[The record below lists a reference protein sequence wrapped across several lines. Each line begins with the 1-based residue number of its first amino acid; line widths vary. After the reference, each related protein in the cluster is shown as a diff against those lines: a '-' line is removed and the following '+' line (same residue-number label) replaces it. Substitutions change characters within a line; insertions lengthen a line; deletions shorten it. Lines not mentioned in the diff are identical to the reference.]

1 MKVGIVGTGNMGGIL
16 MEALIESGAIS
27 PSDLNIVNR
36 TREKAE
42 KFQERYHDISI
53 YNEQADLIKDSDVIF
68 ICVKPLDIYDL
79 LKSNQR
85 SFTKEKC
92 VVSITSPI
100 SVEQVESL
108 ADCSCMRIIPSITNR
123 ALSGVSLFSF
133 GSKCTKEWQD
143 IIWKLMSTIST
154 PVIIDE
160 SITRVSSD
168 IVSCGPA
175 FFTYLTR
182 KFIQGAVSETEI
194 DESTATVLAS
204 EMLIGLGE
212 LLKKEIYTLAALQ
225 EKVCVKGGITGEGIS
240 AMEAQIGELF
250 PELFRATHKKFE
262 KDLAETR
269 HQFGLD

>member
-16 MEALIESGAIS
+16 IESFIESGAIS
-27 PSDLNIVNR
+27 PSDLNVVNR
-36 TREKAE
+36 TKEKAE
-42 KFQERYHDISI
+42 KIQQKYKGLSV
-53 YNEQADLIKDSDVIF
+53 YNQPADLINDSDLIF
-68 ICVKPLDIYDL
+68 ICVKPLDIYKV
-79 LKSNQR
+79 LKNNQHC
-85 SFTKEKC
+85 FTKEKC
-92 VVSITSPI
+92 IVSITSPI

-108 ADCSCMRIIPSITNR
+108 VDCSAMRVIPSITNR

-133 GSKCTKEWQD
+133 GEKCQKDWQD
-143 IIWKLMSTIST
+143 SVWQLLSKIST
-154 PVIIDE
+154 PITIDE
-160 SITRVSSD
+160 NITRVSSD

-182 KFIQGAVSETEI
+182 KFIQGAVCETEI

-240 AMEAQIGELF
+240 AMESNIGELF
-250 PELFRATHKKFE
+250 NELFRATHNKFDE
-262 KDLAETR
+262 DLEETKQ
-269 HQFGLD
+269 QFGL